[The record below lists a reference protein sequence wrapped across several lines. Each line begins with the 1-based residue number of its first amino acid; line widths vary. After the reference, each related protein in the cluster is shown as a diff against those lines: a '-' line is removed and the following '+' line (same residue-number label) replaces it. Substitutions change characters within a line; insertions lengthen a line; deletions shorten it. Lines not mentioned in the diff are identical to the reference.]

1 MKVALSLG
9 GSLLTGKNND
19 PYVKLDPAKYKE
31 YAEVIKRLHMEGHEL
46 MVVCGGGKPAR
57 YFIDIAKTYG
67 ASTDVLDY
75 LGIKSSH
82 INALIFMAALGDIAE
97 QPTVY
102 ETPTLG
108 FDKRHKGKVWIGGG
122 HKPGVSTDYRAVQ
135 FAEAMDAD
143 LIINATDIDGVY
155 TKNPK
160 VHDDAEKLSKL
171 TFSELEKIIVENT
184 NQAPGEY
191 GLFDLAAVKLSKKL
205 GKPVIIIDGRDP
217 EEIFRAVNG
226 THRGSTIY

>member
-9 GSLLTGKNND
+9 GSLLTGKSKD
-19 PYVKLDPAKYKE
+19 DYVKLDPAKYKE
-31 YAEVIKRLHMEGHEL
+31 YAEVIRRLHGEGHEL

-57 YFIDIAKTYG
+57 YFIDIAKTYS
-67 ASTDVLDY
+67 ASSDVLDY

-82 INALIFMAALGDIAE
+82 INALLFMAALGDIAE
-97 QPTVY
+97 QPKVY
-102 ETPTLG
+102 ETPSLG
-108 FDKRHKGKVWIGGG
+108 FDKRRKCKVWIGGG
-122 HKPGVSTDYRAVQ
+122 HEPGVSTDYRAVQ

-160 VHDDAEKLSKL
+160 VHEDAEKLIEL
-171 TFSELEKIIVENT
+171 TFEELESIIVENT

-205 GKPVIIIDGRDP
+205 GKPVVIIDGRDP
-217 EEIFRAVNG
+217 EEITRAVKG
-226 THRGSTIY
+226 THSGSTIR

>member
-9 GSLLTGKNND
+9 GSLLTGKSKD
-19 PYVKLDPAKYKE
+19 DYVKLDPAKYSE
-31 YAEVIKRLHMEGHEL
+31 YAEVIKRLHTEGHVL

-57 YFIDIAKTYG
+57 YFIDIAKTYD
-67 ASTDVLDY
+67 APSNVLDY

-82 INALIFMAALGDIAE
+82 INALLFMAALGDIAE
-97 QPTVY
+97 QPKVY
-102 ETPTLG
+102 ETPALS
-108 FDKRHKGKVWIGGG
+108 FDKREKGKVWIGGG
-122 HKPGVSTDYRAVQ
+122 HEPGVSTDYRAVQ

-160 VHDDAEKLSKL
+160 VHEDAEKLTELSFK
-171 TFSELEKIIVENT
+171 ELEKIITENT

-191 GLFDLAAVKLSKKL
+191 GLFDLEAVRLSMKL
-205 GKPVIIIDGRDP
+205 GKPVVIIDGRDP
-217 EEIFRAVNG
+217 EEIIRAVNG
-226 THRGSTIY
+226 THSGSTIR